1 MEIHRDMCL
10 CIVYERN
17 NSEVLLNMKVL
28 LNISICYSILVF
40 QKNDSRREF
49 TYGSRK
55 KPNLKVDDGDCLLN
69 HDRWYRDIRVEHER
83 RILHRKPKRC
93 RG

>member
-10 CIVYERN
+10 CNVYERN

-40 QKNDSRREF
+40 QKNDSRRE
-49 TYGSRK
+49 K
-55 KPNLKVDDGDCLLN
+55 KL
-69 HDRWYRDIRVEHER
+69 EE
-83 RILHRKPKRC
+83 
-93 RG
+93 

>member
-10 CIVYERN
+10 CNVYERN

-40 QKNDSRREF
+40 QKNDSRREII
-49 TYGSRK
+49 
-55 KPNLKVDDGDCLLN
+55 PNTDFELG
-69 HDRWYRDIRVEHER
+69 I
-83 RILHRKPKRC
+83 ILINIVYQYQC
-93 RG
+93 CI

>member
-40 QKNDSRREF
+40 QKNDSQ
-49 TYGSRK
+49 K
-55 KPNLKVDDGDCLLN
+55 KTTSKT
-69 HDRWYRDIRVEHER
+69 RVYKEL
-83 RILHRKPKRC
+83 IIVSALGPIKRAC
-93 RG
+93 VNVRAAKSTF